1 MSFFADFRK
10 RINQDDGKYFQVG
23 NRPLSGLEVIGLL
36 LFVGAI
42 ALWQLHVKASL
53 SIVWAFITGAIGL
66 LLTILGDA
74 LGRKR
79 P

>member
-1 MSFFADFRK
+1 MGFLASFRR

-23 NRPLSGLEVIGLL
+23 NRALNGIEVFGLL

-53 SIVWAFITGAIGL
+53 NILWALSAGTIGL
-66 LLTILGDA
+66 FLTILGNA

>member
-1 MSFFADFRK
+1 MSFLVNFRK
-10 RINQDDGKYFQVG
+10 RINQDDGKYFRVG
-23 NRPLSGLEVIGLL
+23 NRPLSGLEIIGLL
-36 LFVGAI
+36 LIVGAI

-53 SIVWAFITGAIGL
+53 SIAWAFIVGGVGL